1 MTKNSDKIAIVNLN
15 SLEINKIYNEDCLE
29 TMKKMPDDFV
39 DMVLTSP
46 PFNISTANNESD
58 HFKLNREKKY
68 KQTGKYFYFSKYG
81 GFFNETYSENEYLE
95 FQTKVINELLRTSK
109 IIFYEIQLMKD
120 NRSAIY
126 NIIYKFRD
134 YLKEIISISKS
145 GATVPMSSKG
155 ILARESKLLLVFDKY
170 NSKSMQYKIHNFNH
184 FTNHW
189 NIEAN
194 RRKHF
199 NYSKEITKIHNATF
213 SEKFASIVIENF
225 SNKNALI
232 YDCFSGT
239 GTTSVAAK
247 RLKRNF
253 IGSEIVKEFYDISNK
268 RINNLQG
275 LLI

>member
-1 MTKNSDKIAIVNLN
+1 MN

-29 TMKKMPDDFV
+29 TMKKMPNDFV
-39 DMVLTSP
+39 DLVLTSP

-58 HFKLNREKKY
+58 RTKSAREK
-68 KQTGKYFYFSKYG
+68 GFYHSKYG
-81 GFFNETYSENEYLE
+81 GLFNETYSENEYLE

-120 NRSAIY
+120 NRFAIY
-126 NIIYKFRD
+126 NLIYKFKD
-134 YLKEIISISKS
+134 YLKEIISMSKDI
-145 GATVPMSSKG
+145 TQPMSAKG
-155 ILARESKLLLVFDKY
+155 VLARQSKLILVFDKY
-170 NSKSMQYKIHNFNH
+170 NSKSMQYEINNFNH
-184 FTNHW
+184 LTNHW

-194 RRKHF
+194 RKHF

>member
-39 DMVLTSP
+39 DLVLTSP
-46 PFNISTANNESD
+46 PFNIRP
-58 HFKLNREKKY
+58 HEKFIKDY
-68 KQTGKYFYFSKYG
+68 DRRLKGYYHTKYG
-81 GFFNETYSENEYLE
+81 GLFDELISIEDYLL
-95 FQTKVINELLRTSK
+95 FQKKVINELLRVSK
-109 IIFYEIQLMKD
+109 IIFYEIQLMRD
-120 NRSAIY
+120 NRNAIFSL
-126 NIIYKFRD
+126 IYEYKNN
-134 YLKEIISISKS
+134 LKEIITLSKTNPQPT
-145 GATVPMSSKG
+145 GNKG
-155 ILARESKLLLVFDKY
+155 VLMKQSKLVLVFDKY
-170 NSKSMQYKIHNFNH
+170 NSQSMQYKIHNFDDLG
-184 FTNHW
+184 NHW

-194 RRKHF
+194 RKHF

>member
-1 MTKNSDKIAIVNLN
+1 
-15 SLEINKIYNEDCLE
+15 
-29 TMKKMPDDFV
+29 MK
-39 DMVLTSP
+39 
-46 PFNISTANNESD
+46 
-58 HFKLNREKKY
+58 
-68 KQTGKYFYFSKYG
+68 Q
-81 GFFNETYSENEYLE
+81 
-95 FQTKVINELLRTSK
+95 
-109 IIFYEIQLMKD
+109 
-120 NRSAIY
+120 
-126 NIIYKFRD
+126 
-134 YLKEIISISKS
+134 
-145 GATVPMSSKG
+145 
-155 ILARESKLLLVFDKY
+155 SKLLLVFDKY
-170 NSKSMQYKIHNFNH
+170 NSESMQYKIHNFDDLG
-184 FTNHW
+184 NHW

-194 RRKHF
+194 RKHF

-239 GTTSVAAK
+239 GTTSVVAK

>member
-39 DMVLTSP
+39 DLVLTSP
-46 PFNISTANNESD
+46 PFNIDAHEKNLYRLDDSRNN
-58 HFKLNREKKY
+58 
-68 KQTGKYFYFSKYG
+68 GFYHSKYG
-81 GFFNETYSENEYLE
+81 GLFDELMPLKDYLL
-95 FQTKVINELLRTSK
+95 FQKKVINELLRVSK
-109 IIFYEIQLMKD
+109 IIFYEIQLLKD
-120 NRSAIY
+120 NKDAIFSL
-126 NIIYKFRD
+126 IYQFKNN
-134 YLKEIISISKS
+134 LKEIITVSKPNPQ
-145 GATVPMSSKG
+145 PMSADG
-155 ILARESKLLLVFDKY
+155 VLMRQSKLILVFDKY
-170 NSKSMQYKIHNFNH
+170 NSQSMKYEINNFDDLG
-184 FTNHW
+184 NHW

-194 RRKHF
+194 RKHF

-232 YDCFSGT
+232 YDCFNGT
-239 GTTSVAAK
+239 GTTCVAAK